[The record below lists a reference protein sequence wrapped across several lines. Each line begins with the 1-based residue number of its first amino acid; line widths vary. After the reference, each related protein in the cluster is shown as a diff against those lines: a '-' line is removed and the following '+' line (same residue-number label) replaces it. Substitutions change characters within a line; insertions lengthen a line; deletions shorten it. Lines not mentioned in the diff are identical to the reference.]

1 MTEYDLRQAL
11 MRSLSAEM
19 PAACRQAV
27 LTEIHKKERCFMR
40 NKFRFALV
48 LTIVLMLLSS
58 IALAVSLSRD
68 YFEDVAHLQFESG
81 YYEDWGLEEKREMVK
96 ILEEYGLITA
106 TEACSMT
113 DEKSIDAFMIARY
126 GVEGSDR
133 IDTIGLYSIL
143 DKELGLIQT
152 WSLEQ
157 RAWYSDMM
165 MRTGLLKKGGDEGI
179 FGVPQE
185 EDVQP
190 DEAVAIAKAAIIEA
204 FALSE
209 NALDNHRIDL
219 SFETD
224 STDWERVNLYY
235 IINFWGDEYYWCN
248 VTRDGRVMDSTM
260 DKWSLSPAEQVE
272 RIREQEAREA
282 AKPKGPIEQWS
293 LADKAAW
300 IGGNNALPGEND
312 ITESEAISIARRR
325 LASIGYELPD
335 YDVCVWYRLRDYDDD
350 NSTTNDP
357 FYAVYFID
365 DLDAPIK
372 SFCVLIDADT
382 GEILDTMTPDNT
394 PSNG

>member
-27 LTEIHKKERCFMR
+27 LTEIHKKERCFVR

-58 IALAVSLSRD
+58 IALALSLSRE
-68 YFEDVAHLQFESG
+68 YFEDVAQLQFQSG
-81 YYEDWGLEEKREMVK
+81 YYEDWGLAEKREMVK
-96 ILEEYGLITA
+96 ILEEYSLITA
-106 TEACSMT
+106 TEARSMT

-143 DKELGLIQT
+143 EKELGLIET

-165 MRTGLLKKGGDEGI
+165 MRTGLLRSGGEEGI
-179 FGVPQE
+179 FGVPE
-185 EDVQP
+185 EKDVQP

-224 STDWERVNLYY
+224 STDWERVNLHY

-248 VTRDGRVMDSTM
+248 VTRDGRIMDSTM

-272 RIREQEAREA
+272 RKREQEAREA
-282 AKPKGPIEQWS
+282 AKPAVPLEQWS
-293 LADKAAW
+293 LVDKAKW
-300 IGGNNALPGEND
+300 IGGNNALPSEND
-312 ITESEAISIARRR
+312 ITEAEAIDIARRR

-335 YDVCVWYRLRDYDDD
+335 YDVCVWYKLRDYYDD
-350 NSTTNDP
+350 NSTNNEP
-357 FYAVYFID
+357 FYTVYFID